1 MLFVDVSY
9 SKPFCKPC
17 AYHTLFPDKSGTL
30 TLLHAVYHIMANY
43 DIILLRNKMCYVKV
57 FEKKIV
63 KKFENLV

>member
-1 MLFVDVSY
+1 MSLIE
-9 SKPFCKPC
+9 PFCKLF
-17 AYHTLFPDKSGTL
+17 AYHTLFSDKSGTL

-43 DIILLRNKMCYVKV
+43 DFTLLRNKMCYVKV